1 MGKLLKPSS
10 GAVLEEP
17 RNLPARCFRHTRQA
31 RCRHVSDLPP
41 DPLRLGRRR
50 RIPAVGFF
58 RATNKLHAVPP
69 WRQEWIATRP
79 SSGPSIWAVLLHRTV
94 VRSGLQRHR
103 KVSCL
108 RMVIELP
115 ATATPPHCASARASL
130 LSKPSRC
137 HRAIR
142 VPAHH
147 RPRTGA
153 ISTESR
159 LHTVSPLHV
168 LAITHHTKEQASTAS
183 QSPP

>member
-1 MGKLLKPSS
+1 MSTLSCLSLSRREISYPSEFISAISLLMKSF
-10 GAVLEEP
+10 VQ
-17 RNLPARCFRHTRQA
+17 NQMVNTR
-31 RCRHVSDLPP
+31 RGSDQQGQNNQGQNNQGTGIPMPP
-41 DPLRLGRRR
+41 PLT
-50 RIPAVGFF
+50 PV
-58 RATNKLHAVPP
+58 
-69 WRQEWIATRP
+69 
-79 SSGPSIWAVLLHRTV
+79 VLLHLTV
-94 VRSGLQRHR
+94 VRSGLQRHC
-103 KVSCL
+103 KVSL
-108 RMVIELP
+108 HRVVVELP
-115 ATATPPHCASARASL
+115 AMAMPPHGASARASL